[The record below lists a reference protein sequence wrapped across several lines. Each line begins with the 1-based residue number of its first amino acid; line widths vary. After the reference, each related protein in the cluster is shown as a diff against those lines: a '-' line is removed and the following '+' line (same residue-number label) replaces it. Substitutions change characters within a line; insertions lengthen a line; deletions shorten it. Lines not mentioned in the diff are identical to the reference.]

1 MSYSYVGGVTKSK
14 NFNSLKVQTHKK
26 LPTEES
32 VSALIPQW
40 GAPQVQ
46 YVDPSRQSGE

>member
-1 MSYSYVGGVTKSK
+1 MAS
-14 NFNSLKVQTHKK
+14 FFCCLKVQTHKK

-40 GAPQVQ
+40 GAPQVH

>member
-1 MSYSYVGGVTKSK
+1 MTS
-14 NFNSLKVQTHKK
+14 FFCCLKVQTHKK

-46 YVDPSRQSGE
+46 YVDSSRQSGE